1 MSIECIH
8 DDHERYF
15 WGSYDGAA
23 SLGYR
28 DVAFNLRL
36 RTAAAREFGVD
47 THVCEVQLLLR
58 PFAELKV
65 MTWRLLCSYTCIG
78 EGAECREKGFN
89 SRQDS

>member
-8 DDHERYF
+8 DNYKRYF
-15 WGSYDGAA
+15 WGSYDGAE

-58 PFAELKV
+58 PFAKMKV
-65 MTWRLLCSYTCIG
+65 VRLFCSFSCIG
-78 EGAECREKGFN
+78 EW
-89 SRQDS
+89 